1 MSFRDDKKACQRRS
15 GPLTCGL
22 VQSIVSRFDAL
33 FPPSGSDEMKTRHQ
47 LPVSCIYSYYKLL
60 TCMQLPCP
68 VLSSNHV
75 FVLPRQRILCWNLAA
90 TTVVV
95 CYGYGGQRQ
104 NAASVSHPRQT
115 LNR

>member
-1 MSFRDDKKACQRRS
+1 
-15 GPLTCGL
+15 
-22 VQSIVSRFDAL
+22 
-33 FPPSGSDEMKTRHQ
+33 
-47 LPVSCIYSYYKLL
+47 
-60 TCMQLPCP
+60 MQLPCP

-115 LNR
+115 LNRWYEDSSDLINCLDKNISVAK